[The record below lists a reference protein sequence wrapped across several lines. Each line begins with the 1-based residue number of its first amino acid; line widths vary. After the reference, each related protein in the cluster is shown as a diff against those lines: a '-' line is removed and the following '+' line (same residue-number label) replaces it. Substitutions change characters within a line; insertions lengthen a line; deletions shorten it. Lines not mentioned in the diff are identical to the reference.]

1 MKKTLIV
8 VLAMMASIVSA
19 GEFIYKDEIRGG
31 TKQVVLTS
39 EEEYGNAMIV
49 LFIKEKTVE
58 FQFQSMERVS
68 GIHIGNPKA
77 LRWTPI
83 VSNKFSI
90 RFDSNLAKIL
100 SDENLLK
107 ESVNVWPPCLRD
119 DCTNDP
125 VSKIIEDKKG
135 KIYTSVQPNNKIKY
149 SLGLTSTR
157 GEFEGFY
164 MLYKGSKR
172 IAIEIDGKQ
181 YTFNIVN

>member
-83 VSNKFSI
+83 VSNRFSI
-90 RFDSNLAKIL
+90 RFDPNLGKIL
-100 SDENLLK
+100 SDEKLIENITI
-107 ESVNVWPPCLRD
+107 WPPCLKD

-125 VSKIIEDKKG
+125 VPKIIEDKKG
-135 KIYTSVQPNNKIKY
+135 KIFTSVQPDSRVRY
-149 SLGLTSTR
+149 SLGLTSTQ